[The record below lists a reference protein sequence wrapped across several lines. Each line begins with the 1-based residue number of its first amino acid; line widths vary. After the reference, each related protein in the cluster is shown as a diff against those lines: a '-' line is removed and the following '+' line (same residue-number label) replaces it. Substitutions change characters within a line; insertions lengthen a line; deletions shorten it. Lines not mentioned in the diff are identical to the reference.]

1 MKSKKEGTPME
12 VSLIAGGVA
21 GITSRTVVSPFER
34 VKILL
39 QIQANNK
46 SDVLSGKPTEGKKS
60 IFQLIN
66 NMFKNE
72 GVKGLFRG
80 NGMNCIRVFPYL
92 SIQYG
97 TFETYKKYILQ
108 NKNLIKN
115 SDGNTNRA
123 EGQLPNVHR
132 IIGGCLA
139 GGTSVLF
146 TYPMDLVK
154 TRLSIQTAMAGKPRN
169 GHSKP
174 PGMVKLLVDTYKHEG
189 GLPALYR
196 GMYATCLGVVPYVA
210 LNFQIYEALKFL
222 YINHMGNNKQE
233 SFNDLHKLC
242 FGAISGGLGQIII
255 YPFDLLRRRFQILT
269 MKQAG
274 QDIGFHYTG
283 VADALVQI
291 GRKEGF
297 KGYYKGLAANLF
309 KVVPSTAVQWW
320 TYEFVVNLLK

>member
-1 MKSKKEGTPME
+1 MGTKKEGTPME
-12 VSLIAGGVA
+12 ISLLAGGVA

-46 SDVLSGKPTEGKKS
+46 ADALSGKPVEGKTS

-66 NMFKNE
+66 KMFRNE

-108 NKNLIKN
+108 NKTLTKK
-115 SDGNTNRA
+115 SDGK
-123 EGQLPNVHR
+123 EGQLSNIHR

-154 TRLSIQTAMAGKPRN
+154 TRLSIQTALGSKSKN
-169 GHSKP
+169 GNSKP
-174 PGMVKLLVDTYKHEG
+174 PGMVKLLRDTYKHEG

-196 GMYATCLGVVPYVA
+196 GIYATCLGVVPYVA

-222 YINHMGNNKQE
+222 YINHIGRNGKE
-233 SFNDLHKLC
+233 SFNDVHKLC